1 MKKGLLL
8 FAAVSMLAAFTACGS
23 SENPDQKETQAEY
36 GMPQENTE
44 SAAHENGN
52 ENGTFTEAE
61 NSNSE
66 AGSLEAEN
74 QEAENPEDN
83 EALAAYEY
91 ETDVIRYREPI
102 LGKFT
107 FRKDVK
113 KTETDYAVYYFEAS
127 IGEQERQACIAATE
141 RALSCIDGVVP
152 KIEAVVLMPENYDG
166 VSVSDHRLYTSLKPE
181 EFTEFL
187 AECLLAAYGEWG
199 NYGFAYGYADYL
211 CRKAGMHDV
220 EAASY
225 DRADGGFLPM
235 SSPEPYDLNLLCFD
249 ERFVSPEDAEA
260 ARNNAC
266 CFVNEYLSAHSE
278 EEFLKLLSDSGT
290 AEGVGRAN
298 EALGAFY
305 AENGA
310 DCSLTEIRY
319 RYGGVTFDY
328 AACCEY
334 ARFYLEKD
342 WQEMHWEASE
352 KISEN
357 FLHEDYAEVKAFYEC
372 NARQMGQ
379 YQEFFGFA
387 GYNNDLPITLTN
399 DFDMPLTM
407 SGIYYPDSHSIY
419 VRSVLPLMHEYIHSV
434 MFGNFNW
441 ESLWKR
447 EGSARYFSY
456 KYDDYF
462 YQFYDDLVKYYEDD
476 AEPAREVFSAIGSFF
491 GRTPDIKT
499 DFRVFDDMSAYIYG
513 WCTDPDMSYEA
524 ASSFVGYLVDQYGEK
539 AVIEY
544 ICSEDEYN
552 AQWGKSYEEL
562 VQDWNEYIEENYS
575 WYERK

>member
-1 MKKGLLL
+1 MRKGALL
-8 FAAVSMLAAFTACGS
+8 FAVVSMLAVFTACGS
-23 SENPDQKETQAEY
+23 NENPDQKETQA
-36 GMPQENTE
+36 
-44 SAAHENGN
+44 
-52 ENGTFTEAE
+52 
-61 NSNSE
+61 
-66 AGSLEAEN
+66 
-74 QEAENPEDN
+74 
-83 EALAAYEY
+83 AYEY
-91 ETDVIRYREPI
+91 ETDIIRYGEAA
-102 LGKFT
+102 GAFT
-107 FRKDVK
+107 FRKDVER
-113 KTETDYAVYYFEAS
+113 TQTDCAVYYFEAS
-127 IGEQERQACIAATE
+127 ISEQERQECIAATD
-141 RALSCIDGVVP
+141 RALSCIDGTLPEVE
-152 KIEAVVLMPENYDG
+152 IAVFTSETLDG
-166 VSVSDHRLYTSLKPE
+166 TAVSDNRLYTAVQPWDSAE
-181 EFTEFL
+181 YL
-187 AECLLAAYGEWG
+187 AGVLLAAYSEWG
-199 NYGFAYGYADYL
+199 NYGLAYGYANHLRGEAGLDY
-211 CRKAGMHDV
+211 R
-220 EAASY
+220 E
-225 DRADGGFLPM
+225 ADGFWPM

-260 ARNNAC
+260 ARNDAC
-266 CFVNEYLSAHSE
+266 YFVNEYLSAHSE

-298 EALGAFY
+298 EELGAFY

-319 RYGGVTFDY
+319 RYGGVTYDY
-328 AACCEY
+328 AAACEY

-379 YQEFFGFA
+379 YQEFFDFA

-513 WCTDPDMSYEA
+513 WCADPDMSYEA

>member
-23 SENPDQKETQAEY
+23 NENPDQKETQAEY

-305 AENGA
+305 AENGV

-342 WQEMHWEASE
+342 WQDANWETNPMVSE
-352 KISEN
+352 H
-357 FLHEDYAEVKAFYEC
+357 FLHENYGEVKAFFEC
-372 NARQMGQ
+372 NVRQMGQ
-379 YQEFFGFA
+379 YQEFFGFDS
-387 GYNNDLPITLTN
+387 YDNNLPIFFSN
-399 DFDMPLTM
+399 DTSLLDTSFYQV
-407 SGIYYPDSHSIY
+407 GNHAIYLKGVVS
-419 VRSVLPLMHEYIHSV
+419 LMHEYIHAL
-434 MFGNFNW
+434 MRGHDNW
-441 ESLWKR
+441 ENLWTS
-447 EGSARYFSY
+447 EGVARNYDCLYNAYAYDLWNYGYNNFSET
-456 KYDDYF
+456 DIS
-462 YQFYDDLVKYYEDD
+462 QE
-476 AEPAREVFSAIGSFF
+476 IG
-491 GRTPDIKT
+491 
-499 DFRVFDDMSAYIYG
+499 AYIEHIGRPIDIRTDSRDFGDFLTCACG
-513 WCTDPDMSYEA
+513 WDDPNLTYWSGA
-524 ASSFVGYLVDQYGEK
+524 SFVAYLVDCYGLEEVLQY
-539 AVIEY
+539 IETN
-544 ICSEDEYN
+544 IEFN

-575 WYERK
+575 WYDRL